1 MSDIVLSVENVS
13 KRFRIGAKPHAGTL
27 REAISAAAS
36 TAIRSSGRLLGRR
49 SAAEPAHAA
58 APSADPADFWALRDV
73 SFEVRRGE
81 VLGIIGRNGAGK
93 STLLKIISRITEPT
107 TGRVG
112 IRGRIGSLLEV
123 GTGFH
128 PELTGRENIYLTGC
142 LLGMTRSEIRRKF
155 DEIVAFS
162 GIAQF
167 IDMPV
172 KRYSSGMT
180 VRLGFAAATVIDPE
194 ILILDEVLT
203 VGDAEFQSKCSARI
217 QQAINTGDRTVL
229 IVSHNMSSIE
239 KLADRCLLLEEGRA
253 LIVDSAPE
261 AIISYLPKATAQAVY
276 SAGPSNTRPTQ
287 IRRVEVLDERG
298 HPVAKPHD
306 QAHSFQVRVHI
317 QSHIS
322 FPAGYLAVYL
332 RDHTDTPVIFS
343 DMRDTM
349 PAGIL
354 SGEATFSV
362 TFPGRLLKAGSYWI
376 TVGIADA
383 SEGRSFDALRDCICI
398 VLETRDESHR
408 TGRIGYFGTHLH
420 WQMADGCI
428 PPLSSY

>member
-1 MSDIVLSVENVS
+1 MSDVVLSVENVS

-36 TAIRSSGRLLGRR
+36 TAIRSSVGLFRR
-49 SAAEPAHAA
+49 PSAAEPAHAA
-58 APSADPADFWALRDV
+58 APSADPADFWALRNV

-107 TGRVG
+107 TWRVG

-128 PELTGRENIYLTGC
+128 PELTGRENIYLNGR

-155 DEIVAFS
+155 DEIVDFA
-162 GIAQF
+162 GIANF
-167 IDMPV
+167 IDTPV

-194 ILILDEVLT
+194 ILILDEVLS

-217 QQAINTGDRTVL
+217 QHAMNTGDRTVL

-253 LIVDSAPE
+253 LMLESAHVAAEQYLRKSPLSATHRWSQTTDRDFYIASIVVTDASGGP
-261 AIISYLPKATAQAVY
+261 LPQ
-276 SAGPSNTRPTQ
+276 
-287 IRRVEVLDERG
+287 
-298 HPVAKPHD
+298 HHD
-306 QAHSFQVRVHI
+306 QSQPFAVTITVVSSVCIPH
-317 QSHIS
+317 
-322 FPAGYLAVYL
+322 GYIGIYL
-332 RDHTDTPVIFS
+332 CDRTGTPVLFT
-343 DMRDTM
+343 DQRDAL
-349 PAGIL
+349 PDGLSPGIT
-354 SGEATFSV
+354 AYTV
-362 TFPGRLLKAGSYWI
+362 AFPGRLLKAGEY
-376 TVGIADA
+376 TVSAGIAEA
-383 SEGRSFDALRDCICI
+383 HSGQSIEQIHDCITI
-398 VLETRDESHR
+398 SLRTVDEPYRQGRAGFLGVHLDWRR
-408 TGRIGYFGTHLH
+408 TQL
-420 WQMADGCI
+420 QSV
-428 PPLSSY
+428 PSSM